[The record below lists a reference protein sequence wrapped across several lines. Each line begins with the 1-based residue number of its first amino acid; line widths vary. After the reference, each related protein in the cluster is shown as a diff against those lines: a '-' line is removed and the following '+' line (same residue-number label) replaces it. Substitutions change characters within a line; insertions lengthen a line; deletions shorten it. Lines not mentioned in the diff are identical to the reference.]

1 MEPVIVGGLSAA
13 TAVLFLAFFLLLFRP
28 ETLLA
33 MWSDP
38 RVDDGWFDHHPGA
51 LRGLRYA
58 LGSLLFLSGFLTG
71 LALTF
76 LSGT

>member
-13 TAVLFLAFFLLLFRP
+13 TAVLFLAFFLLLVRP
-28 ETLLA
+28 ETLLS

-38 RVDDGWFDHHPGA
+38 RVDDGWFDHHPAA
-51 LRGLRYA
+51 LRALRYA
-58 LGSLLFLSGFLTG
+58 LGTLLFLSGFLTG
-71 LALTF
+71 VALTF